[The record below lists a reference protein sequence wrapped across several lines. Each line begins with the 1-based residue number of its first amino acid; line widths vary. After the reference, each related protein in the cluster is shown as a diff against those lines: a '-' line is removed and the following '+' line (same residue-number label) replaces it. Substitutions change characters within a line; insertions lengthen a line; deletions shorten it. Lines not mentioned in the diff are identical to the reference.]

1 MLKIIYPILYNAVP
15 INDCIYEVNKNTY
28 AIRGNKKVIP
38 QITRL
43 VNALNIDNAY
53 GICNKLGSNG
63 LYKCLKD

>member
-1 MLKIIYPILYNAVP
+1 MQSQLMN
-15 INDCIYEVNKNTY
+15 ENTY

-63 LYKCLKD
+63 LYKCLKDSRK